1 LDELAWEKIEGTE
14 ILLLVLAKKV
24 RGVSESL
31 GEDCP
36 G

>member
-14 ILLLVLAKKV
+14 ILLYALAKKV
-24 RGVSESL
+24 EELSESL
-31 GEDCP
+31 GEDHP